1 MVISLLLSRM
11 SGRKWVSKLWD
22 GFLSLGA
29 SVSKEGRSGPVRA
42 AHVRSE
48 LTLGDRWTKMSQV
61 DYGLLRPIR
70 SGQKL
75 KESGAN

>member
-1 MVISLLLSRM
+1 MVFERGLSRVCGDIFVA
-11 SGRKWVSKLWD
+11 SEDIWSTV
-22 GFLSLGA
+22 GA